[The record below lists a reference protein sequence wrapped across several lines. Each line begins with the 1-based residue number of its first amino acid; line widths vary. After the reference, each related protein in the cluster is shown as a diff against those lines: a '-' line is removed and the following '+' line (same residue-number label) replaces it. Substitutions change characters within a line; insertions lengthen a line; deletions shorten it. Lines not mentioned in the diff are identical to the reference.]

1 MAGAVIPR
9 HSPLRT
15 LRRRVDYIIDI
26 IRAELTPHHRRI
38 RNTIRMATIGTF
50 GAGVMA
56 ACHIQSV
63 LGTYIIWTLVGSAG
77 PMMGFSE
84 ALAFTIAAGILMA
97 LSVPLAGILA
107 ETPWL
112 LLPFLGLVVT
122 IMSYT
127 VTTRR
132 FGSPG
137 LVLKVVVIDTFYNVV
152 FYPHNFAEMTAS
164 TFGGTVL
171 AFGILALFD
180 TWIWPNPA
188 EVMLLESLAISL
200 EQTRARLVS
209 VAGAYLEPRGDRLP
223 PLAAPLSDMA
233 KHLDLLERVRKEGAT
248 PFRSAVL
255 LAVIYRAERL
265 HNEVDRMVIIVR
277 ESVPREIRGMMR
289 RELSDAVAAI
299 AAAIDEL
306 AREIPREIPIGPELP
321 PLPVSARVKPAM
333 EALDAA
339 TLAARPIYIARSPGE
354 EVINYGAFNAS
365 LIRLADL
372 TGRRLDRP
380 QDSAA
385 EMKPKPWYEFGTVD
399 LSLLHYSI
407 KVGLAIVLGYA
418 VGVIS
423 HHANLSVILTTV
435 IIAGLPTYGATL
447 HKMILR
453 LVGNTVGG
461 GLALLAI
468 IIVTPNFETLPVYM
482 LTFAI
487 VFALGGYAALSS
499 GNVAYAGKQIATA
512 FTLTF
517 AGLTPTTAIEEP
529 LYRIWGIILG
539 VVVVGLV
546 FFTIWPEYASDSLL
560 PRLRKAFRDTLD
572 LIPGTPVSFSQAK
585 LDAISDDITR
595 TLYELLGVVD
605 DARLEGSRS
614 RIDPGAVVDATGQ
627 LRRIAHRFARID
639 AERLLHDIP
648 PLTPESAARLD
659 EFLAAVHLRLKGWLN
674 FFTSKDALNPRA
686 AAAFA
691 ALHHPE
697 DLTRPLQ
704 ELNRRV
710 TANQFAEVATWTLE
724 QRRVLTAEVQSYHRV
739 TELAAELDAHLALI
753 PRA

>member
-1 MAGAVIPR
+1 MRAF
-9 HSPLRT
+9 
-15 LRRRVDYIIDI
+15 RRRVDYVLEI

-38 RNTIRMATIGTF
+38 RNTIRMATIGTV

-77 PMMGFSE
+77 PMMGFGE
-84 ALAFTIAAGILMA
+84 AFAFTIAAGALMA

-112 LLPFLGLVVT
+112 LLPFLGGT
-122 IMSYT
+122 ITLMSYT

-152 FYPHNFAEMTAS
+152 FYPHTFAETTAS
-164 TFGGTVL
+164 TFGGTAL

-200 EQTRARLVS
+200 EKTRARLAS
-209 VAGAYLEPRGDRLP
+209 AAEAYLDPRGDRLSP
-223 PLAAPLSDMA
+223 NAPPLSDMA
-233 KHLDLLERVRKEGAT
+233 KHLDLLERCRKEGAT

-255 LAVIYRAERL
+255 LATIYRAERL

-277 ESVPREIRGMMR
+277 EKVPRELRAMMR
-289 RELSDAVAAI
+289 QQLTDAIAAI

-333 EALDAA
+333 DALDAA
-339 TLAARPIYIARSPGE
+339 TLAARPAYIVRCPAD

-372 TGRRLDRP
+372 IGRRLDHP
-380 QDSAA
+380 QQSAA
-385 EMKPKPWYEFGTVD
+385 DMKTKRWYELGTVD
-399 LSLLHYSI
+399 LSLLHYGI
-407 KVGLAIVLGYA
+407 KVGLAIVIGYS

-423 HHANLSVILTTV
+423 HHENLSVILTTV

-453 LVGNTVGG
+453 LFGNIVGG

-487 VFALGGYAALSS
+487 VFSIAGYAALAS

-512 FTLTF
+512 FVLTF
-517 AGLTPTTAIEEP
+517 AGLSPTAAIDEP
-529 LYRIWGIILG
+529 LYRVWGIILG
-539 VVVVGLV
+539 VLVVGSV
-546 FFTIWPEYASDSLL
+546 FFTIWPEYAGDSLM
-560 PRLRKAFRDTLD
+560 PRLRKAFIDTLE
-572 LIPGTPVSFSQAK
+572 LIPGTPVSVSTAK
-585 LDAISDDITR
+585 LDATSDDITR

-605 DARLEGSRS
+605 DARLEGARS

-639 AERLLHDIP
+639 AERLLHTIP
-648 PLTPESAARLD
+648 PLSTESAECYA
-659 EFLAAVHLRLKGWLN
+659 EFLAAVRSRLAGWLD
-674 FFTSKDALNPRA
+674 FFSSDEALNARA

-691 ALHHPE
+691 ARYHPE
-697 DLTRPLQ
+697 DLTRPLE
-704 ELNRRV
+704 ELNQRV
-710 TANQFAEVATWTLE
+710 SANQFAETSSWTLE
-724 QRRVLTAEVQSYHRV
+724 QRRIMTAELQSYHRV